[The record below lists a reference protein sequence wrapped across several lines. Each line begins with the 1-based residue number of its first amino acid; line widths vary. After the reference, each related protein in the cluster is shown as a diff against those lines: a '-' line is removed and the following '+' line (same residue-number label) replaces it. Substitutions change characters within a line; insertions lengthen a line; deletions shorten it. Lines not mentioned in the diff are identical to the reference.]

1 LLFLFFFYLHL
12 CSLLKRVSHWSLLY
26 SCAKTL
32 LCLVVELMSLIVS
45 TDHYLKQNWIYF
57 SGSFYYI
64 STTEKS
70 WQSSRDDC
78 LGRGA
83 DLIIINSKEEN
94 VSTHTSWEFARKFQK
109 RLWIGLS
116 DRQSEGHW
124 IWQDGTSLDESFWHP
139 GEPNSYWGRDED
151 CAEIKYINDVN
162 SWNDL
167 VCTNENFWI
176 CEKKTGV

>member
-1 LLFLFFFYLHL
+1 FLHRLLGSG
-12 CSLLKRVSHWSLLY
+12 CPSVSLV
-26 SCAKTL
+26 KTL

-83 DLIIINSKEEN
+83 DLIIIDSREEN
-94 VSTHTSWEFARKFQK
+94 QEWSTVHARRVDL

-124 IWQDGTSLDESFWHP
+124 IWQDGTSLDE
-139 GEPNSYWGRDED
+139 SYWGRDED